1 MTRVTISKDL
11 LNKFDKLEEI
21 AGDKL
26 EEKLSSIAKFGI
38 QISPIDTG
46 AYVESFAIY
55 PRGSRQSRSRK
66 SDDRRKLL
74 ISEKQDKKEKEKARI
89 GAASESIKSEII
101 SSGGAVISNQSPHSS
116 DVENEH
122 AVFARMKTRFA

>member
-1 MTRVTISKDL
+1 MTRITVSKDL

-38 QISPIDTG
+38 QISPVDTG

-89 GAASESIKSEII
+89 GAASESIKDDIL
-101 SSGGAVISNQSPHSS
+101 SSGGAVISNQAPHAS
-116 DVENEH
+116 DVEHEH